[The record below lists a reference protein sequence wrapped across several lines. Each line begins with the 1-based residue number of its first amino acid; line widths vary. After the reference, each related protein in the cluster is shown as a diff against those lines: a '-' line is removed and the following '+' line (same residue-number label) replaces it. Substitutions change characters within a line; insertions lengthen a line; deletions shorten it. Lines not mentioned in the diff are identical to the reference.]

1 MTEKLLILNWL
12 IKEFGLHALS
22 LFTRKELDMN
32 TIKILTSN
40 EIISMEYF
48 SIKESDKI
56 LTRVKE
62 LSEKFETLDKGDTNS
77 LLDVVIES
85 QYLNGKLEGMRLVI
99 EELERIA
106 KISWPIIE

>member
-1 MTEKLLILNWL
+1 
-12 IKEFGLHALS
+12 
-22 LFTRKELDMN
+22 MN

-40 EIISMEYF
+40 EIIAMEYF
-48 SIKESDKI
+48 SIKEADKI

-62 LSEKFETLDKGDTNS
+62 LSEKFETLDKGDTKAR
-77 LLDVVIES
+77 LDVVVES
-85 QYLNGKLEGMRLVI
+85 QYLNGKLEGMRLVM

>member
-1 MTEKLLILNWL
+1 MTEKLLKLNWL

-22 LFTRKELDMN
+22 LFTRKELNMD

-40 EIISMEYF
+40 EIIAMEYF
-48 SIKESDKI
+48 SIEEADKI

-62 LSEKFETLDKGDTNS
+62 LNEKFKTLDEGDIK
-77 LLDVVIES
+77 DKFDIIAES
-85 QYLNGKLEGMRLVI
+85 RYLNGKLEGVRLVM

-106 KISWPIIE
+106 KIS

>member
-1 MTEKLLILNWL
+1 
-12 IKEFGLHALS
+12 
-22 LFTRKELDMN
+22 MN

-40 EIISMEYF
+40 EIIDMEYF
-48 SIKESDKI
+48 SIEEADKI

-62 LSEKFETLDKGDTNS
+62 LSEKFETLDKGDTKAR
-77 LLDVVIES
+77 LDVVIES
-85 QYLNGKLEGMRLVI
+85 QYLNGKLEGMRLVM